1 MALTTG
7 VSIIALGI
15 NIECYYAVLS
25 FLIFILNVIMMN
37 CVVLDV
43 IVLNVVMLNN
53 IVMKVVMLNV
63 AMVNFTVLNVAMLN
77 VIVLNVAMLNVII
90 LNDGMFNV
98 ITLSVIVPSQIIC
111 AFLLDFS
118 ESCLHKQL
126 PSTRKRYS
134 LRKRFYF
141 ILLISI
147 FLL

>member
-1 MALTTG
+1 MALSTG

-15 NIECYYAVLS
+15 SIECYYAVLS
-25 FLIFILNVIMMN
+25 FLIFMLNVIMMN

-43 IVLNVVMLNN
+43 IVLNVVMLN
-53 IVMKVVMLNV
+53 V
-63 AMVNFTVLNVAMLN
+63 AMLNFTVLNVAMLN
-77 VIVLNVAMLNVII
+77 GIMLNFAMLNGIVLNVAMLNVII

-98 ITLSVIVPSQIIC
+98 ITLSIIVPSQIIC